1 MTFQWTAVASFLYG
15 EIAVLLILCIPFV
28 SPLRWR
34 KIFRFQLW
42 NKISPYWNKAFLSII
57 VVLIVLFLDAVRE
70 VRKYSSGPTI
80 DKTASLPSSSYD
92 HIHMKLFRSQRNLY
106 ISGFSLFLWLV
117 LRRIISLINQLA
129 SVMDNNDALQTQ
141 VEKVNEAARKHM
153 EDNNE
158 LKKVLNSNKDGK
170 NEKVVKAENER
181 LKKEIIDGKEELK
194 RLSEAFSKSQA
205 EAVALKK
212 QSEGLTREYD
222 RLLKEHEQL
231 QNIKEEQDDKK
242 DQ

>member
-42 NKISPYWNKAFLSII
+42 SKISPYWNKAFLSII
-57 VVLIVLFLDAVRE
+57 VVLIVLFLDAIRE
-70 VRKYSSGPTI
+70 VRKYSSSPTI
-80 DKTASLPSSSYD
+80 DKGAALPSSSYD

-117 LRRIISLINQLA
+117 LRRVISLINQLA
-129 SVMDNNDALQTQ
+129 SVMDDNDALQTQ
-141 VEKVNEAARKHM
+141 VEKINETGKKHM
-153 EDNNE
+153 EDNDE
-158 LKKVLNSNKDGK
+158 LKKILDSNKVGK
-170 NEKVVKAENER
+170 NEKAIKAENEK
-181 LKKEIIDGKEELK
+181 LKKEIEDGKGELK
-194 RLSEAFSKSQA
+194 RLSEALSKSQT
-205 EAVALKK
+205 EVIALNK

-222 RLLKEHEQL
+222 RLLTEHEKL
-231 QNIKEEQDDKK
+231 QNIKEEEHDKK
-242 DQ
+242 EL

>member
-15 EIAVLLILCIPFV
+15 EIALLLILCIPFV

-42 NKISPYWNKAFLSII
+42 SKISPYWNKAFLSII
-57 VVLIVLFLDAVRE
+57 VVLVVLFLDAVRE

-80 DKTASLPSSSYD
+80 DKGASLTSSSYD

-117 LRRIISLINQLA
+117 LRRVISLINQLA
-129 SVMDNNDALQTQ
+129 SVMDDNDARQTQ
-141 VEKVNEAARKHM
+141 VEKVNEAAKKHM
-153 EDNNE
+153 QDNDE
-158 LKKVLNSNKDGK
+158 LKKALDSNKVGK
-170 NEKVVKAENER
+170 NEKAIKAENVR
-181 LKKEIIDGKEELK
+181 LKKEIEDGKDELK
-194 RLSEAFSKSQA
+194 RMSNALSTSQA
-205 EAVALKK
+205 EFVALKK

-231 QNIKEEQDDKK
+231 QNIKEEQHDKK
-242 DQ
+242 DL

>member
-42 NKISPYWNKAFLSII
+42 SKISPYWNKAFLSII
-57 VVLIVLFLDAVRE
+57 VVLIVLFLDAIRE
-70 VRKYSSGPTI
+70 VRKYSSTPTI
-80 DKTASLPSSSYD
+80 DKNAALPGGYD

-117 LRRIISLINQLA
+117 LRRVISLINQLA
-129 SVMDNNDALQTQ
+129 SVMDDNDALQTQ
-141 VEKVNEAARKHM
+141 VEKVNGAAKKHM
-153 EDNNE
+153 EDNDE
-158 LKKVLNSNKDGK
+158 LKKILDSNKLGK
-170 NEKVVKAENER
+170 NEKTIKAENEK
-181 LKKEIIDGKEELK
+181 LKKEIEDGKGELK
-194 RLSEAFSKSQA
+194 RLSEALSKSQT
-205 EAVALKK
+205 EVIALKK

-222 RLLKEHEQL
+222 RLLTEHEKL
-231 QNIKEEQDDKK
+231 QNIKEEEHDKK
-242 DQ
+242 EL

>member
-42 NKISPYWNKAFLSII
+42 SKISPYWNKAFLSII
-57 VVLIVLFLDAVRE
+57 VVLIVLFLDAIRE
-70 VRKYSSGPTI
+70 VRKYSSSPAI
-80 DKTASLPSSSYD
+80 DKSAALSSNSYD

-117 LRRIISLINQLA
+117 LRRVISLINQLA
-129 SVMDNNDALQTQ
+129 SVMDDNDALQTQ
-141 VEKVNEAARKHM
+141 VEKVNEAAKKHM
-153 EDNNE
+153 EDNDE
-158 LKKVLNSNKDGK
+158 LKKILDSNKVGK
-170 NEKVVKAENER
+170 NEMAIKAENER
-181 LKKEIIDGKEELK
+181 LKKEIEDGKGELK
-194 RLSEAFSKSQA
+194 RLSEALSKSQT
-205 EAVALKK
+205 EVIALKK

-222 RLLKEHEQL
+222 RLLTEHEKL
-231 QNIKEEQDDKK
+231 QNIKEEEHDKK
-242 DQ
+242 EL

>member
-28 SPLRWR
+28 SPIRWR
-34 KIFRFQLW
+34 RIFRFQLW
-42 NKISPYWNKAFLSII
+42 SKISPYWNKAFLSII

-70 VRKYSSGPTI
+70 VRKYSSTPTI
-80 DKTASLPSSSYD
+80 DKTTTISPSSYD

-129 SVMDNNDALQTQ
+129 SVMDDNEALQAQ
-141 VEKVNEAARKHM
+141 VEKVNDAAKKHM
-153 EDNNE
+153 QDNDE
-158 LKKVLNSNKDGK
+158 LKKALDSNKFGK
-170 NEKVVKAENER
+170 NEKTIKAENER
-181 LKKEIIDGKEELK
+181 LKKEIEVGKEELK
-194 RLSEAFSKSQA
+194 RLSNALSTSQA
-205 EAVALKK
+205 EFVALKK

-231 QNIKEEQDDKK
+231 QNIKEEQHDKK
-242 DQ
+242 EQ

>member
-42 NKISPYWNKAFLSII
+42 SKISPYWNKAFLSII

-70 VRKYSSGPTI
+70 VRKYSSAPTI
-80 DKTASLPSSSYD
+80 DKNANLPSSSFD

-129 SVMDNNDALQTQ
+129 SVMNDNDALLTQ
-141 VEKVNEAARKHM
+141 VEKVSETAKKHM
-153 EDNNE
+153 EGNDD
-158 LKKVLNSNKDGK
+158 LKKIIDSNKAGK
-170 NEKVVKAENER
+170 NDKTIKAENEK
-181 LKKEIIDGKEELK
+181 LKKEIEDGKSELR
-194 RLSEAFSKSQA
+194 RLSEALSKSQA
-205 EAVALKK
+205 EVVALQK
-212 QSEGLTREYD
+212 QSNGLTREYD

-231 QNIKEEQDDKK
+231 QNIKEEPYDKK